1 METERFVHGCDGYR
15 FIMHVRVTDSRVGHE
30 IASAESGPS
39 QKLEHIM
46 LTHIDLGTPRW
57 SS

>member
-1 METERFVHGCDGYR
+1 MHGRDGYP
-15 FIMHVRVTDSRVGHE
+15 FIMQLQVTNSRVGHE
-30 IASAESGPS
+30 IASPEFGPS
-39 QKLEHIM
+39 QKLGFIM